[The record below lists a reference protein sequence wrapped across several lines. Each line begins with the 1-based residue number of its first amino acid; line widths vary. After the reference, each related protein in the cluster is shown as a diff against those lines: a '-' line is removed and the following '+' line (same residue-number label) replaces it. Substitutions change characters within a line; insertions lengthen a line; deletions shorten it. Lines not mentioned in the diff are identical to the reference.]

1 MESRVEKALAYAVEG
16 AIVFATGLAVTLPV
30 LLTLEHMVILMLF
43 GGGVALVVLRW
54 LFLWTAP
61 WMAAHSPIVAFVIN
75 AVVDFCRLAWLF
87 FAVLEDALSD
97 LLSGVEN
104 IADALG
110 ADIHVTLPKLQPKF
124 DSTAAVSAR
133 QIHEV
138 LTNIVETCH
147 PYDEA
152 WKVIYEVAKAGGS
165 TYACSVV
172 RYVYP
177 VPWLRA
183 IAEPVLAPF
192 YDGSA
197 DPFTTHDA
205 AANCIAADATHPSV
219 SIVCSGI
226 GAGYVV
232 LEVLVPLLLAAI
244 VVVALWKGVKALLYA
259 ALEAVVAIGGE
270 AVWLVERIVAGG
282 EPDR

>member
-1 MESRVEKALAYAVEG
+1 MERALELAVEG
-16 AIVFATGLAVTLPV
+16 AIVFATGLVVTLPV
-30 LLTLEHMVILMLF
+30 LLTLEHMVILMLLA
-43 GGGVALVVLRW
+43 GGVALVVLRW

-61 WMAAHSPIVAFVIN
+61 WMAAHSPIVAFVVN

-87 FAVLEDALSD
+87 FAMLEDSLSD
-97 LLSGVEN
+97 LLSGVED
-104 IADALG
+104 IANTLG

-133 QIHEV
+133 EIHTV

-152 WKVIYEVAKAGGS
+152 WKIIYEFSKAAGS
-165 TYACSVV
+165 GYACSIV

-183 IAEPVLAPF
+183 IVEPVLAPF

-197 DPFTTHDA
+197 NPLTTHDA
-205 AANCIAADATHPSV
+205 AANCIAATATHPSV
-219 SIVCSGI
+219 SIVCSSI

-232 LEVLVPLLLAAI
+232 LEVLLPLLLAAI
-244 VVVALWKGVKALLYA
+244 VVVALWKGVRKLVGAS
-259 ALEAVVAIGGE
+259 LEAVAGVAE
-270 AVWLVERIVAGG
+270 AAFTVVEDYLVK
-282 EPDR
+282 